1 MDPLN
6 VFGIGTAMVGL
17 AGVGIATQA
26 CREVLAMPRVG
37 RSVADWPVLVAMI
50 FILAVDL
57 VIVGLGAVIA
67 LVRF

>member
-6 VFGIGTAMVGL
+6 VFGVGTTFVGL
-17 AGVGIATQA
+17 AGVGIAGQA
-26 CREVLAMPRVG
+26 CREVLSIPRVG

-50 FILAVDL
+50 CILAVDL
-57 VIVGLGAVIA
+57 VIVGLGATIA